1 MFNKTVLVVA
11 YYFPPIAASGSM
23 RPLGFCRY
31 LREYGWQPRVLT
43 TDPKSVYPAMGVD
56 VANTAELCTKLRS
69 DHPDLEKKFVT
80 ITNGFDDVNYNPTT
94 SGKLQQGVHAV
105 GNPAIELC
113 HFGSVYG
120 KRTPLLLL
128 QAVKELIDERQ
139 IRPDQLR
146 IRFVGAWDVTET
158 SCENL
163 ARELEQRGII

>member
-1 MFNKTVLVVA
+1 A
-11 YYFPPIAASGSM
+11 
-23 RPLGFCRY
+23 
-31 LREYGWQPRVLT
+31 RV
-43 TDPKSVYPAMGVD
+43 
-56 VANTAELCTKLRS
+56 VANTAELCTKLCS

-80 ITNGFDDVNYNPTT
+80 ITHGFDDVTYNPTT
-94 SGKLQQGVHAV
+94 NGKLQQGMHAV

-163 ARELEQRGII
+163 ALELEQAGIVRREPAVRHE